1 MEYEKSGSK
10 KIKKSSAVNET
21 IKNVNTSSLV
31 WALVKRHKFALVS
44 IYAVILTILYLFP
57 MVGVEL
63 GSLFAR

>member
-1 MEYEKSGSK
+1 MNYETTGKQKISK
-10 KIKKSSAVNET
+10 KAAVNES
-21 IKNVNTSSLV
+21 IKNVSTGAII